1 MREASDV
8 DLFRQL
14 ALWSGHISVFDRFFG
29 LHLGLF
35 EGVTWLVQ
43 DWSADLAGGRRKE
56 CANWNGLFRGK
67 RWRLLLLNH
76 GSPNIGIL
84 ILTILDLVVNLT
96 KDPSVFADHHAWRT
110 EWHLSIESFLWV
122 GISHRLNLGLD
133 NMMRL
138 EKILLLHEESM
149 LLMLA
154 IGEMLGVLVLLD
166 RWLLLFNCLVFQ
178 DALGLRLLFLLVLT

>member
-1 MREASDV
+1 M
-8 DLFRQL
+8 
-14 ALWSGHISVFDRFFG
+14 
-29 LHLGLF
+29 
-35 EGVTWLVQ
+35 
-43 DWSADLAGGRRKE
+43 
-56 CANWNGLFRGK
+56 
-67 RWRLLLLNH
+67 
-76 GSPNIGIL
+76 
-84 ILTILDLVVNLT
+84 
-96 KDPSVFADHHAWRT
+96 
-110 EWHLSIESFLWV
+110 WV